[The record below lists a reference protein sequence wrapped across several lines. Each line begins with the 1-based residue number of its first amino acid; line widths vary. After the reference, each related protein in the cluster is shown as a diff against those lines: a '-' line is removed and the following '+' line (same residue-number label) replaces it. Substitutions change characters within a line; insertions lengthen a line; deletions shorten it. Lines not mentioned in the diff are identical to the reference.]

1 MSTSQPAEQAQL
13 AQPERLLN
21 KEQFA
26 AKLQVTQR
34 TLDRWQQQSILPDG
48 IRVTIGGTARYRE
61 TAADQWIAAG
71 CPGADQ

>member
-1 MSTSQPAEQAQL
+1 MSTPQPAEQERPARPEQL
-13 AQPERLLN
+13 MT
-21 KEQFA
+21 KDQFA

-34 TLDRWQQQSILPDG
+34 TVDRWDQQGILPDG

-61 TAADQWIAAG
+61 IAADQWIAAG